1 MIKPLILSPLVEN
14 AFKHSE
20 RNTKKNEY
28 IVLDLNV
35 TSNLLDFRIENS
47 FEKPTKKIKA
57 QIGGIGLT
65 NLKKRLDLNYGPD
78 FFNLDIIK
86 EKNKYIAHLKIK
98 L

>member
-1 MIKPLILSPLVEN
+1 MHL
-14 AFKHSE
+14 
-20 RNTKKNEY
+20 NTVQEIQKKNRY
-28 IVLDLNV
+28 ITIDLNA

-78 FFNLDIIK
+78 FFNLDIIN

>member
-1 MIKPLILSPLVEN
+1 MHLNTVQEIL
-14 AFKHSE
+14 
-20 RNTKKNEY
+20 KKTDTLS
-28 IVLDLNV
+28 IDLNA
-35 TSNLLDFRIENS
+35 TSRLLDFRVENS

-78 FFNLDIIK
+78 FFNLDITK